1 MKRHTVVGILIFSL
15 ALAPMVL
22 REYWINLCSQA
33 LLYATVAAGLVLLVG
48 KTGLPSLGHGV
59 FFGLGGYGTAMAIT
73 RLGMN
78 PWGALV
84 SGVLLSVA
92 VAACFAP
99 LAARTKNI
107 GFLTITL
114 AFGQVIWG
122 LATRGGEFTGGENG
136 ITGVMRPS
144 SGLGFWDLREATGFY
159 YLTLAFAAMIMLAL
173 SRFSSSPVGLSL
185 VALRDSPSR
194 MMSMGYNVHMRKTMV
209 FIISA
214 SVAAMSGTL
223 SAIYNGYV
231 GPSAL
236 DWRLSAQLML
246 AVVVGGAHSI
256 WGAFLSGAGLHVL
269 KIYLTGFTERWPMV
283 LGLIY
288 VIVVVILP
296 EGLTSFG
303 SQVKRIKFVFLD
315 RGCL

>member
-1 MKRHTVVGILIFSL
+1 
-15 ALAPMVL
+15 
-22 REYWINLCSQA
+22 
-33 LLYATVAAGLVLLVG
+33 
-48 KTGLPSLGHGV
+48 
-59 FFGLGGYGTAMAIT
+59 
-73 RLGMN
+73 
-78 PWGALV
+78 
-84 SGVLLSVA
+84 
-92 VAACFAP
+92 
-99 LAARTKNI
+99 
-107 GFLTITL
+107 
-114 AFGQVIWG
+114 
-122 LATRGGEFTGGENG
+122 
-136 ITGVMRPS
+136 
-144 SGLGFWDLREATGFY
+144 
-159 YLTLAFAAMIMLAL
+159 
-173 SRFSSSPVGLSL
+173 
-185 VALRDSPSR
+185 
-194 MMSMGYNVHMRKTMV
+194 
-209 FIISA
+209 
-214 SVAAMSGTL
+214 MSGTL